1 MTDAERL
8 AKEYIEGQDMEWG
21 DPMLWGNTIAGM
33 QRLIDSGVVTVNP
46 PPDPAEQLRVVW
58 NEMTDS
64 YAVRFRRLIDDEWIT
79 PGPRCD
85 Q

>member
-8 AKEYIEGQDMEWG
+8 AKAYTDDRG
-21 DPMLWGNTIAGM
+21 LWWPAPGIVEVF

-46 PPDPAEQLRVVW
+46 PPDPAAQVRAEYVRRW
-58 NEMTDS
+58 GSMT
-64 YAVRFRRLIDDEWIT
+64 AVETLMSMLDDGWIT
-79 PGPRCD
+79 PGPTCE